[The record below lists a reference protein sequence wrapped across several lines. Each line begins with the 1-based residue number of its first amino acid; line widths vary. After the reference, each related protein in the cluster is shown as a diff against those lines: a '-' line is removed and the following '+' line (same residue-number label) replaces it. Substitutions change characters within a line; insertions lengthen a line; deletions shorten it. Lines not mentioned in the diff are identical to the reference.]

1 MIYLASP
8 YSDPDPIVRRV
19 RYERTRLF
27 THEAIQLGAIL
38 FSPIVYC
45 HQFSVEH
52 GAPFAASDWRDF
64 NEWMM
69 SKSEACWV
77 LTLPGWE
84 KSLGVQAEIAFFQAN
99 EKLIHYKA
107 PR

>member
-8 YSDPDPIVRRV
+8 YSDPDSIVRRV

-27 THEAIQLGAIL
+27 THHAISEGAVL

-45 HQFSVEH
+45 HQFAVEH
-52 GAPFAASDWRDF
+52 GAPFAASGWQDF

-69 SKSEACWV
+69 SLSEACWV

-84 KSLGVQAEIAFFQAN
+84 KSLGVAAEIAFFQAN
-99 EKLIHYKA
+99 NKPIYYKGL
-107 PR
+107 R

>member
-8 YSDPDPIVRRV
+8 YSDLDPIVRRL
-19 RYERTRLF
+19 RFEKTRRF
-27 THEAIQLGAIL
+27 TYIAIEQGAII

-45 HQFSVEH
+45 HQFSVEFD
-52 GAPFAASDWRDF
+52 APTAAADWRDF

-69 SKSEACWV
+69 SRSEACWV

-84 KSLGVQAEIAFFQAN
+84 KSLGVQAEIDYFRAAGKSL
-99 EKLIHYKA
+99 EYKA
-107 PR
+107 PL